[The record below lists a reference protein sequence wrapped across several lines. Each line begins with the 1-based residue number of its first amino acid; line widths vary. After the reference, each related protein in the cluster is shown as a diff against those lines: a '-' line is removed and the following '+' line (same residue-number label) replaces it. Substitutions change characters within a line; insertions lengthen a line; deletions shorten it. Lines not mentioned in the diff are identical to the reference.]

1 MNDSTREF
9 LLWLGI
15 PDKMTGFELLGETLE
30 QSMEYV
36 RKGRKIN
43 QTDIFISLSKRHGQ
57 SYNSIDRAIRRA
69 VDFAAYRTDETAKRN
84 LCEVMGNVYYGSV
97 SVKSF
102 LYSRLEGIF
111 QNDPL
116 LMPETRKNRTH
127 TPIFACNI
135 LLQRL
140 L

>member
-43 QTDIFISLSKRHGQ
+43 QTDIFISLAAWAIIQLYRPSDTQGRGFCGLSHG
-57 SYNSIDRAIRRA
+57 
-69 VDFAAYRTDETAKRN
+69 
-84 LCEVMGNVYYGSV
+84 
-97 SVKSF
+97 
-102 LYSRLEGIF
+102 
-111 QNDPL
+111 
-116 LMPETRKNRTH
+116 
-127 TPIFACNI
+127 
-135 LLQRL
+135 
-140 L
+140 

>member
-69 VDFAAYRTDETAKRN
+69 TDETAKRN

-102 LYSRLEGIF
+102 LYAAAGW
-111 QNDPL
+111 L
-116 LMPETRKNRTH
+116 LLREDME
-127 TPIFACNI
+127 
-135 LLQRL
+135 
-140 L
+140 

>member
-1 MNDSTREF
+1 MNDSTWEF

-57 SYNSIDRAIRRA
+57 SYNAIDRAIRRA
-69 VDFAAYRTDETAKRN
+69 VD
-84 LCEVMGNVYYGSV
+84 LS
-97 SVKSF
+97 
-102 LYSRLEGIF
+102 LI
-111 QNDPL
+111 
-116 LMPETRKNRTH
+116 H
-127 TPIFACNI
+127 I
-135 LLQRL
+135 
-140 L
+140 

>member
-1 MNDSTREF
+1 MIFARSGRRMTRHGREYGERMNDSTWEF

-102 LYSRLEGIF
+102 LYAAAGW
-111 QNDPL
+111 L
-116 LMPETRKNRTH
+116 LLREDME
-127 TPIFACNI
+127 
-135 LLQRL
+135 
-140 L
+140 

>member
-36 RKGRKIN
+36 RNGRKIN

-102 LYSRLEGIF
+102 LYAAAGW
-111 QNDPL
+111 L
-116 LMPETRKNRTH
+116 LLREDMK
-127 TPIFACNI
+127 
-135 LLQRL
+135 
-140 L
+140 

>member
-57 SYNSIDRAIRRA
+57 SYKL
-69 VDFAAYRTDETAKRN
+69 YRPSDTQGRGFCG
-84 LCEVMGNVYYGSV
+84 LSHG
-97 SVKSF
+97 
-102 LYSRLEGIF
+102 
-111 QNDPL
+111 
-116 LMPETRKNRTH
+116 
-127 TPIFACNI
+127 
-135 LLQRL
+135 
-140 L
+140 